1 MRRFLIAAAMAIGLI
16 ALWAA
21 ILPLT
26 AKPASIIPAPASSA
40 PATPA
45 SATPASSIVSKALF
59 VCRGE
64 HGIDRACAASLARAL
79 VLEASD
85 HAPTPVSDRICHA
98 DPQAFS
104 SADRHG

>member
-45 SATPASSIVSKALF
+45 PAAAIVSKALF
-59 VCRGE
+59 LCRSE